1 MGDHVHNGPSSHLIA
16 RLVLMLGMICAVI
29 AQLIG
34 LRTQMEME
42 NNHVGNMRAL
52 QTKLYKETVVA
63 LNTWTVDNLDEP
75 SERWSAA
82 NITRREDTQTLAVAL
97 SDSNSERET
106 SSSHSPEEKRKL
118 VIQEFINKQS
128 HVPLNEAGQID
139 WNQIDHVYYYHTRKA
154 G

>member
-1 MGDHVHNGPSSHLIA
+1 
-16 RLVLMLGMICAVI
+16 MLGMICAVV

-34 LRTQMEME
+34 LRTQMKME
-42 NNHVGNMRAL
+42 NNHVGDMRA
-52 QTKLYKETVVA
+52 QQKKLYKETVVA
-63 LNTWTVDNLDEP
+63 LNSWTVDHLDEP
-75 SERWSAA
+75 SERWSEA
-82 NITRREDTQTLAVAL
+82 NTTQREITETLAVPL

-118 VIQEFINKQS
+118 AIQEFINKQS